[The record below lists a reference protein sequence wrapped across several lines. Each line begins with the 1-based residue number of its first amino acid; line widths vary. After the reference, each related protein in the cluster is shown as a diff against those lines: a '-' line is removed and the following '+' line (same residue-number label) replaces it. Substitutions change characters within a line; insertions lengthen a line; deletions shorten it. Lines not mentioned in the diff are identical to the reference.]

1 MHQHRTLIPTA
12 ILLCCL
18 LACSDSSSDD
28 ADAGGEAGAQAT
40 AGTNAGATATGGMQS
55 TAGASGAG
63 DGGSSGSAGNTGG
76 ASGSAGTENTG
87 GAAGTAGVGGED
99 GGNSGAVCP
108 GAVEPAWL
116 QELDRCTSSTEC
128 NGAGFTTQCR
138 IEQLSF
144 PCGGIG
150 PPRECTFDEECGPDR
165 VCIQQP
171 SCGGT
176 MCMDACDATSC
187 ESTASCEDGRCVR
200 KLCNEAGAIECP
212 AGYFC
217 QVGDVQADEHR
228 CIPESCEAGASC
240 LPGWDCDANSPLSDP
255 HGCVQRACNDASD
268 CECGACIDG
277 LCEPYAG
284 ACLNIAPPP

>member
-76 ASGSAGTENTG
+76 ASGSAGMENTG
-87 GAAGTAGVGGED
+87 GAGVGGEG
-99 GGNSGAVCP
+99 GGNSGPVCP
-108 GAVEPAWL
+108 GAIEPAWL

-128 NGAGFTTQCR
+128 NGAGLTTQCR

-150 PPRECTFDEECGPDR
+150 PPMECTFDEECGPDR

-176 MCMDACDATSC
+176 MCTDACDATSC
-187 ESTASCEDGRCVR
+187 ESTATCEDGRCVQKR
-200 KLCNEAGAIECP
+200 CDEAGAIECP
-212 AGYFC
+212 ANYFC
-217 QVGDVQADEHR
+217 DPSDALRADEHG
-228 CIPESCEAGASC
+228 CIPESCEAGVSC

-255 HGCVQRACNDASD
+255 HGCQQRACNDASD